1 MVNTNKY
8 FVFSITAGLIFCGL
22 RITQAQESVEQS
34 DGGIAITAQEIPFKG
49 ALPPLDDQDADA
61 SELAEDAEEVI
72 AGQEEE
78 ISKDAPEAQEEVEIE
93 VEDAVEVEEESQ
105 PTAKSPGVDMDQ
117 LITLDLRGMD
127 VRDALTYISLRSGA
141 NIVSSRLVTGRVT
154 MQLKDVPL
162 QDVFDIT
169 LLTNNLAYE
178 KFGNIFYIMTEK
190 EYEARYGKKFSDI
203 REVRIIQLQYAIPE
217 KAFDLL
223 DTLKSSIGRILVDQ
237 QSGAVL
243 MVDTKKKLEEMEAAL
258 ATLEKKG
265 EVNIFSLQY
274 AVAEDVEER
283 LRSQLDDINVG
294 SIWSDPR
301 NNQVI
306 VKALPDRM
314 ADIQEIIAAMDKKP
328 LEVLIDTKIIK
339 IKIADSIATGF
350 EWEGMFQQ
358 LFVNAGGGFL
368 GSHQLKAA
376 KRTGEVF
383 IDALNLTG
391 DTEEISNYPFVA
403 NTDEN
408 LPAGSKKVFGEEIF
422 FGSTN
427 TNSSFEVLM
436 KFLATLGET
445 RLLSNPKIAVI
456 NNHEARIHVGRQE
469 AYITATTTSGQTT
482 TTTAEDVTFVDVG
495 IQLSVTPTIN
505 DEGFIIMKIKPEVSS
520 VVDVLITPSG
530 NQIPIIDTSLAE
542 TTVMV
547 KDNATI
553 IIGGLRR
560 EEETAVAKRVPFF
573 GDLPIFGKIFRSQT
587 NATERSELL
596 VMITP
601 HIVDGTIVVSG
612 DIDDPGEEP
621 MKPYKDYQTFDSM
634 LDTYGPEFEPL
645 EYKSFRD

>member
-1 MVNTNKY
+1 MLLNLRVARAQNSVVQPEENTA
-8 FVFSITAGLIFCGL
+8 SEGL
-22 RITQAQESVEQS
+22 S
-34 DGGIAITAQEIPFKG
+34 FKG
-49 ALPPLDDQDADA
+49 ALPASDDQNDETLEYEGD
-61 SELAEDAEEVI
+61 V
-72 AGQEEE
+72 EEE
-78 ISKDAPEAQEEVEIE
+78 ILSDEPEFEESAEG
-93 VEDAVEVEEESQ
+93 EVEENSEI
-105 PTAKSPGVDMDQ
+105 VDENDVEDDAQGEKEPEPIVKKPVVVNMSQ

-127 VRDALTYISLRSGA
+127 VNDALTYISLRSGA
-141 NIVSSRLVTGRVT
+141 NIVSSKAVTGRVT
-154 MQLKDVPL
+154 LQLKDVPL

-178 KFGNIFYIMTEK
+178 KFGNIFYIMTEA
-190 EYEARYGKKFSDI
+190 EYEARYGKKFSDT
-203 REVRIIQLQYAIPE
+203 RQVKMIQLQYAIPE

-243 MVDTKKKLEEMEAAL
+243 MVDTGKRIEEMIAAL
-258 ATLEKKG
+258 ANLEKKG
-265 EVNIFSLQY
+265 EVKVFDLQY
-274 AVAEDVEER
+274 AMAEDVEER
-283 LRSQLDDINVG
+283 LRSQLDDSKVG
-294 SIWSDPR
+294 SIWSDQR
-301 NNQVI
+301 NNQV
-306 VKALPDRM
+306 VVRALPDRM
-314 ADIQEIIAAMDKKP
+314 TDVKDIIAALDKKT

-339 IKIADSIATGF
+339 VKMADSMTTGF
-350 EWEGMFQQ
+350 EWEGMFEQ
-358 LFVNAGGGFL
+358 LLTNAGGGFL
-368 GSHQLKAA
+368 GTHPIESA

-383 IDALNLTG
+383 IDSLNQNNSTSVAG
-391 DTEEISNYPFVA
+391 ISGAAATSVSNYPFLA
-403 NTDEN
+403 NTDSN
-408 LPAGSKKVFGEEIF
+408 LPAGSKKVFGEELF

-445 RLLSNPKIAVI
+445 RLLSNPKIAVV
-456 NNHEARIHVGRQE
+456 NNQEARIHVGRQE
-469 AYITATTTSGQTT
+469 AYITATTTAGQTT

-505 DEGFIIMKIKPEVSS
+505 DDGYITMKIKPEVSS

-547 KDNATI
+547 KDNSTI

-560 EEETAVAKRVPFF
+560 DEESSSARRIPFLGDLPFF
-573 GDLPIFGKIFRSQT
+573 GSIFRSQT

-601 HIVDGTIVVSG
+601 HIVDGNIVFTG
-612 DIDDPGEEP
+612 DVDDPGNEAT
-621 MKPYKDYQTFDSM
+621 KTYKDYQTFDSM
-634 LDTYGPEFEPL
+634 LDAYGPEFEPI